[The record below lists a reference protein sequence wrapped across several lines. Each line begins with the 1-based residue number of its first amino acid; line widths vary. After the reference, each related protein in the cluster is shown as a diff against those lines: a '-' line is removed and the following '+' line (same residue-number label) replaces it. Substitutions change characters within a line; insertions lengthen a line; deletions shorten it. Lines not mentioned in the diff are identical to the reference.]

1 MKIRKAKSRIK
12 IAASCVIAL
21 ICVVG
26 IGYSGYKIYEWT
38 LDSIDTDEQTSM
50 INEAATT
57 REISDNDDTQVISSG
72 EPDDAPY
79 WKYLKTNLLDVDF
92 SELRKINDETAGW
105 ISLSGTNI
113 NYPYV
118 QTTNNDFYLKHSF
131 DKSYNTAGWVFEDF
145 RNKNDGSDKNLILYA
160 HGRNDGSMF
169 GTLRTIL
176 TNGWR
181 NNSNNF
187 VVRTANDSEMALWQ
201 VFSVYRIPV
210 TTDYIQTSFSS
221 DAQFEKF
228 ITMLKDRS
236 VQDFGATVSGK
247 DQILTLSTCYNSKER
262 VVLHA
267 KLIKRQAK

>member
-12 IAASCVIAL
+12 IAISCLVAL

-26 IGYSGYKIYEWT
+26 IGYSGFKIYEWT
-38 LDSIDTDEQTSM
+38 IDSIDTDEQTTK
-50 INEAATT
+50 INEATST
-57 REISDNDDTQVISSG
+57 REVSDNTDTQVIASG

-79 WKYLKTNLLDVDF
+79 WKYLKVKLLDVDF
-92 SELRKINDETAGW
+92 SELRAINDETAGW

-181 NNSNNF
+181 NNSNNYT
-187 VVRTANDSEMALWQ
+187 VRTANDSELALWQ
-201 VFSVYRIPV
+201 VFSVYRIEV
-210 TTDYIQTSFSS
+210 TTDYIQTNFAN

-228 ITMLKDRS
+228 INMLKDRS

-267 KLIKRQAK
+267 KLIKRQPK